1 MQGALDVRRDAALEE
16 LVERVRQAQSEGR
29 ALGIQGGG
37 TKAFLSAP
45 GLAQEERL
53 STAQLRGI
61 SSYEPSELVIT
72 ARAGTPL
79 AEVEAA
85 LAEQGQCLAF
95 EPPRFG
101 DGGTV
106 GGMVAAGLAGPSR
119 ATVGAVRDF
128 MLGATLLNGRAEVL
142 SFGGQV
148 MKNVAGYDVS
158 RLLAGSQG
166 VLGVILEVSIKVLP
180 RQPASATLRFE
191 MNQAQALRSLN
202 EWGGQ
207 PLPLSASAW
216 WDGML
221 VLRLSG
227 ARAAVDSAVVRLGG
241 ERIDDDL
248 AQGFWEGLRD
258 QRDEFFLSALNMVR
272 AGGTLWRASV
282 PQTAVP
288 LNVPGDTLIEW
299 GGAQRWLTT
308 ASGDA
313 AAEQALLKAASA
325 AGGHVQAFRG
335 ARVGQAPALD
345 PVLLGIHRQLKLAF
359 DPRRVFNR
367 GRLHPE
373 L

>member
-1 MQGALDVRRDAALEE
+1 MEGVQDIRRDAALEE
-16 LVERVRQAQSEGR
+16 LVERVREAHAHGR
-29 ALGIQGGG
+29 TLGIRGGG
-37 TKAFLSAP
+37 TKSFLRASGP
-45 GLAQEERL
+45 SDEETL
-53 STAQLRGI
+53 STAGLRGI

-85 LAEQGQCLAF
+85 VAEQGQCLAF

-119 ATVGAVRDF
+119 ATVGGVRDF

-166 VLGVILEVSIKVLP
+166 VLGLILEVSIKVLP
-180 RQPASATLRFE
+180 RQPASTTVRFE

-202 EWGGQ
+202 EWSGQ

-227 ARAAVDSAVVRLGG
+227 ARAAVDSAMARLGG
-241 ERIDDDL
+241 ERIEDDL

-258 QRDEFFLSALNMVR
+258 QRDEFFISALETVQS
-272 AGGTLWRASV
+272 GGTLWRASV

-288 LNVPGDTLIEW
+288 LTVQGDTLVEW
-299 GGAQRWLTT
+299 GGAQRWLST
-308 ASGDA
+308 AAGDA
-313 AAEQALLKAASA
+313 AAEQALLKAARA
-325 AGGHVQAFRG
+325 AGGHAHPFRG
-335 ARVGQAPALD
+335 ARVGLAPEID